1 MGLFIKRE
9 KFKEYMLDDQP
20 DIKYDENAVL
30 LSLNTVRGKAV
41 TNCIHFSKEAGLYAA
56 QYESMWDI
64 FGNGFYIPAAKIKKV
79 YRKEQLLLTYLY
91 IETTQEVNGQLMK
104 LKLNLPK
111 LNRTPWHIKNLKR
124 LQAQVP
130 VAK

>member
-20 DIKYDENAVL
+20 DIDYDENAVL
-30 LSLNTVRGKAV
+30 LSLNTVRGKVV
-41 TNCIHFSKEAGLYAA
+41 TNCIH
-56 QYESMWDI
+56 
-64 FGNGFYIPAAKIKKV
+64 
-79 YRKEQLLLTYLY
+79 RKEQLLSTYLY
-91 IETTQEVNGQLMK
+91 VETDQEVNGQVMK

>member
-20 DIKYDENAVL
+20 DIKYDENTVL

-56 QYESMWDI
+56 QYESMAFI
-64 FGNGFYIPAAKIKKV
+64 S
-79 YRKEQLLLTYLY
+79 RLL
-91 IETTQEVNGQLMK
+91 
-104 LKLNLPK
+104 
-111 LNRTPWHIKNLKR
+111 R
-124 LQAQVP
+124 LRRFTARSSYF
-130 VAK
+130 

>member
-1 MGLFIKRE
+1 MTNQTI
-9 KFKEYMLDDQP
+9 D
-20 DIKYDENAVL
+20 YDENAVL
-30 LSLNTVRGKAV
+30 LSLNIVRGKAV
-41 TNCIHFSKEAGLYAA
+41 TNCIH
-56 QYESMWDI
+56 
-64 FGNGFYIPAAKIKKV
+64 
-79 YRKEQLLLTYLY
+79 RKEQLLSTYLY

>member
-41 TNCIHFSKEAGLYAA
+41 TNCIH
-56 QYESMWDI
+56 
-64 FGNGFYIPAAKIKKV
+64 
-79 YRKEQLLLTYLY
+79 RK
-91 IETTQEVNGQLMK
+91 
-104 LKLNLPK
+104 
-111 LNRTPWHIKNLKR
+111 
-124 LQAQVP
+124 
-130 VAK
+130 